1 MSFFLFF
8 LLKELE
14 EASLGTGLI
23 TWDGAIVLAKY
34 IEIHPDT
41 VRNKS
46 VLEVGAGTG
55 VAGTAAALLGAREI
69 LLTGETTR
77 DSTAQHSTQQSLY
90 LYPYLTMPSLFLLPY
105 TLNSII

>member
-1 MSFFLFF
+1 
-8 LLKELE
+8 
-14 EASLGTGLI
+14 
-23 TWDGAIVLAKY
+23 VLAKY

-69 LLTGETTR
+69 LLTGETKH
-77 DSTAQHSTQQSLY
+77 STAQGSHTLPPRAISLILSGLLNPIFFASSACNTTHPICCY
-90 LYPYLTMPSLFLLPY
+90 CYAQILT
-105 TLNSII
+105 TLWIT